1 MDSETPLRVLV
12 VDDDAD
18 SRQMMEAAVGILGH
32 HCVGAK
38 DGVEALAM
46 QEART
51 VDVILSDW
59 CMPEMNGVELCRR
72 VRAQKAAEYT
82 SFVFLTSFGDRA
94 HLLEG
99 LRAGADDYLTKPV
112 DLEELEAR
120 LLSAA
125 RVITTQRGFAE
136 RISTLREESRVA
148 FAAARTDPLT
158 QTSNRLRLREDLA
171 ALQSR
176 VSRYGHRYCVSLAD
190 VDLFKSY
197 NDTHGHVVG
206 DEALRRIA
214 ATIHATLREGD
225 SLYRYGGEEFLAIL
239 PEQDLEQARHAMERV
254 CSAVAD
260 LQLPHPTSPKGNLT
274 ISIGIAEMQ
283 DPRVSEGDWLRRAD
297 AALYQAKREGRNRVS
312 VSETS
317 RGLA

>member
-1 MDSETPLRVLV
+1 MNPETSALRVLI

-18 SRQMMEAAVGILGH
+18 SREMMENVVGVLGH

-46 QEART
+46 QAART

-59 CMPEMNGVELCRR
+59 SMPEMNGVELCRR
-72 VRAQKAAEYT
+72 VREQKAAEYT
-82 SFVFLTSFGDRA
+82 CFVFLTSFGDRA

-120 LLSAA
+120 LLSAS
-125 RVITTQRGFAE
+125 RVITKQRGFAE
-136 RISTLREESRVA
+136 RISTLRDESRVA

-176 VSRYGHRYCVSLAD
+176 VTRYGHRYCVSLTD
-190 VDLFKSY
+190 VDLFKGY
-197 NDTHGHVVG
+197 NDTHGHAAG
-206 DEALRRIA
+206 DDALRSVA

-254 CSAVAD
+254 CKAVAE

-274 ISIGIAEMQ
+274 VSIGIAELQ
-283 DPRVSEGDWLRRAD
+283 DPRVSEGDWLHRAD
-297 AALYQAKREGRNRVS
+297 EALYQAKREGRNRVA
-312 VSETS
+312 VSQLS
-317 RGLA
+317 S